1 MWFLRRIPAEIQE
14 IAHLQRTILPD
25 AIPSLLG
32 FRYTCAFYRFA
43 LGSPDEAVVIGRNDG
58 KVVALAV
65 ATFAPKTLMRRLVLN
80 TPLLVAVVTGLF
92 RFKLLAAMVDLVF
105 GHAPTSLPPA
115 SFGKAECYAVPELLI
130 LCTAPVARGQGHA
143 GRLLDQIEALMR
155 ARGVRRYTVR
165 TFDDDASPAFR
176 FYTGKGFTAYG
187 RQQAIFSSFR
197 LMEKR
202 LDFAAQVEDPAINNR
217 A

>member
-1 MWFLRRIPAEIQE
+1 MRFLRRIPAELRE
-14 IAHLQRTILPD
+14 IARLQRAILPD

-80 TPLLVAVVTGLF
+80 TPLLLGVVAGLL
-92 RFKLLAAMVDLVF
+92 RFKLWTAMFDLIF
-105 GHAPTSLPPA
+105 GHAPTSLPLDP
-115 SFGKAECYAVPELLI
+115 SGGGESDAVPELLI

-165 TFDDDASPAFR
+165 TFDDDNSSAFR
-176 FYTGKGFTAYG
+176 FYAGKGFTAYG
-187 RQQAIFSSFR
+187 RQDGIFSSFR

-202 LDFAAQVEDPAINNR
+202 LIVPARVGDPVISNR